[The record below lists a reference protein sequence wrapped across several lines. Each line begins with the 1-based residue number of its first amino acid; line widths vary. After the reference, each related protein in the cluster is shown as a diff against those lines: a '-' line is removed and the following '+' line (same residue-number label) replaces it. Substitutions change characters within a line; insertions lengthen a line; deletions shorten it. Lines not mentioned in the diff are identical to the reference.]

1 MNASQPPREHGRTRD
16 TDRTTPRS
24 RYPEFDLAA
33 SAAYRRP
40 FGESVDAPDYIHKAA
55 EVAPDHWI
63 AMADPAWQGEGPPPP
78 WTLVG
83 RWRSGPDGTIQEWQE
98 NREYRPSPAA
108 LGWPDPTDPVDAAI
122 QLASTGYG
130 TAEDVHHSL
139 AAAEVTFWVTADGT
153 PVTGAAPDGTPVLPV
168 HSSTAQLPREGQL
181 LSEVRPVADLLR
193 QLPVGHHLY
202 VNPSGAV
209 SLLVETEPLREAVAA
224 HLAAADTGSDAVS
237 DLPDTEASAAGAGRE
252 A

>member
-1 MNASQPPREHGRTRD
+1 MNASLPPHEDGRTRN
-16 TDRTTPRS
+16 TGRTIPPS

-40 FGESVDAPDYIHKAA
+40 FGESLDAPDFIHRAA

-63 AMADPAWQGEGPPPP
+63 AMVDPAWQGEGPPPP

-83 RWRSGPDGTIQEWQE
+83 RWRSGPDGTVQEWQE
-98 NREYRPSPAA
+98 NAEYRPSPTA

-130 TAEDVHHSL
+130 TAEDVHRNL
-139 AAAEVTFWVTADGT
+139 AAAEVTCWVTADGT

-168 HSSTAQLPREGQL
+168 HSSTAQFREEGQL
-181 LSEVRPVADLLR
+181 LSEVRPVADLLL
-193 QLPVGHHLY
+193 QLPGGHHLY

-224 HLAAADTGSDAVS
+224 HLGAADPR
-237 DLPDTEASAAGAGRE
+237 L
-252 A
+252 